1 MYRLSPLVRGL
12 GDEGVKAAYDY
23 RGGYSPQFRAPGRD
37 IMIRVTNTIALGE
50 DEIEEQFIRS
60 SGPGG
65 QNVNK
70 LATAVQLR
78 FDVARSPNL
87 PEPVRER
94 LRRLAGRRLT
104 GDGVLIID
112 ARRHRTRERNRRD
125 ALERLVALVRKAAIA
140 PTPRKATRPT
150 AASKRRRLEGKQRRG
165 ALKRGRRSVK
175 DPDE

>member
-1 MYRLSPLVRGL
+1 
-12 GDEGVKAAYDY
+12 
-23 RGGYSPQFRAPGRD
+23 
-37 IMIRVTNTIALGE
+37 MIRVTNSITLDE
-50 DEIEEQFIRS
+50 DEIQEQFIRA

-70 LATAVQLR
+70 VSTAVQLR

-94 LRRLAGRRLT
+94 LKRLAGRRLT

-112 ARRHRTRERNRRD
+112 ARRYRTRERNRRD
-125 ALERLVALVRKAAIA
+125 ALDRLVALVRKAAVA

-150 AASKRRRLEGKQRRG
+150 AASRRRRQEEKQRRG
-165 ALKRGRRSVK
+165 RLKRSRRSVRVE
-175 DPDE
+175 DE

>member
-1 MYRLSPLVRGL
+1 
-12 GDEGVKAAYDY
+12 
-23 RGGYSPQFRAPGRD
+23 
-37 IMIRVTNTIALGE
+37 MIHVTNDIALGE
-50 DEIEEQFIRS
+50 NEIVEQFIRS

-70 LATAVQLR
+70 VATAVQLR

-94 LRRLAGRRLT
+94 LKRLAGRRLT

-112 ARRHRTRERNRRD
+112 ARRYRTREQNRRD
-125 ALERLVALVRKAAIA
+125 ALDRLVALVRKAAIA

-150 AASKRRRLEGKQRRG
+150 AASRRRRLEGKQRHG
-165 ALKRGRRSVK
+165 ILKRGRRRVR
-175 DPDE
+175 DVDE